1 MQFDKQGKNEPS
13 WNSDTLYKGQR
24 GERSQMKDWPIRTRY
39 RKKWAPR
46 HAVGTV
52 GPEKAKNSRTRD
64 PENVI
69 CK

>member
-1 MQFDKQGKNEPS
+1 MSQVGRVTGCIRDG
-13 WNSDTLYKGQR
+13 
-24 GERSQMKDWPIRTRY
+24 GEEGSQMKDWPIRTRY

-52 GPEKAKNSRTRD
+52 GPEKGKNSTIRD